1 MKREESQS
9 QFVRHVACDAC
20 GSSDGNAL
28 YTDGHTFC
36 HVCHNWEKGNE
47 EQEEELMGESTSVS
61 TFPTEEGGRQKE
73 ILTLTGEIQDLPKRG
88 IREDTTRMWSY
99 RVGEVSG
106 RRAQLAYYL
115 DPQSRRPVACKVRYP
130 DKSFT
135 WIGSPKDIPLYGQW
149 LWRDGGKMVVITE
162 GEVDALSVSQAQAN
176 KWPVVSVPNGAQG
189 AAKSIRKSLD
199 WLNKFESVVFMFDM
213 DEPGRA
219 AALECAK
226 LLPPGKAKIANLSM
240 KDANELLV
248 AGRGSEI
255 IDAIWGASVY
265 RPDGIVSAADLWE
278 SVSTDDIVSSVEY
291 PYTKLT
297 EVTKGIR
304 KGELVTITAGSG
316 IGKSLFCREIAYDLI
331 NRHKWKVGYIALEEN
346 TRRTVMGMMGIHLNK
361 PIHISSVE
369 VSKTEMREAFDAV
382 TPNLFLYDSFGS
394 VDPENLI
401 ERLRYMA
408 TGLEC
413 DALFLDHIS
422 IAISGLEDIDER
434 RALDVMMTKL
444 RSLVEETGVSMFVV
458 SHLKRP
464 SQGDK
469 GHEQG
474 LQVSLSQ
481 LRGSHAIAQ
490 LSDMV
495 IGLERNQQGENPN
508 ETVVRVLK
516 NRFSGE
522 TGVTGA
528 LTYSIDTGR
537 LTEQPFKP
545 EDTPF

>member
-1 MKREESQS
+1 M
-9 QFVRHVACDAC
+9 
-20 GSSDGNAL
+20 
-28 YTDGHTFC
+28 
-36 HVCHNWEKGNE
+36 
-47 EQEEELMGESTSVS
+47 
-61 TFPTEEGGRQKE
+61 
-73 ILTLTGEIQDLPKRG
+73 
-88 IREDTTRMWSY
+88 
-99 RVGEVSG
+99 
-106 RRAQLAYYL
+106 
-115 DPQSRRPVACKVRYP
+115 
-130 DKSFT
+130 
-135 WIGSPKDIPLYGQW
+135 
-149 LWRDGGKMVVITE
+149 
-162 GEVDALSVSQAQAN
+162 
-176 KWPVVSVPNGAQG
+176 
-189 AAKSIRKSLD
+189 
-199 WLNKFESVVFMFDM
+199 
-213 DEPGRA
+213 
-219 AALECAK
+219 
-226 LLPPGKAKIANLSM
+226 
-240 KDANELLV
+240 
-248 AGRGSEI
+248 
-255 IDAIWGASVY
+255 
-265 RPDGIVSAADLWE
+265 
-278 SVSTDDIVSSVEY
+278 
-291 PYTKLT
+291 
-297 EVTKGIR
+297 
-304 KGELVTITAGSG
+304 
-316 IGKSLFCREIAYDLI
+316 
-331 NRHKWKVGYIALEEN
+331 
-346 TRRTVMGMMGIHLNK
+346 RT
-361 PIHISSVE
+361 
-369 VSKTEMREAFDAV
+369 AFDAV

-394 VDPENLI
+394 VDPDNLI

-444 RSLVEETGVSMFVV
+444 RSLVEETGVAMFVV

-464 SQGDK
+464 SQGDR

-528 LTYSIDTGR
+528 LTYSTETGR